1 MKEAGKNENEC
12 NEPLVGGGGAAEV
25 QLLMNNK
32 F

>member
-12 NEPLVGGGGAAEV
+12 NEPLVGGGGAEV